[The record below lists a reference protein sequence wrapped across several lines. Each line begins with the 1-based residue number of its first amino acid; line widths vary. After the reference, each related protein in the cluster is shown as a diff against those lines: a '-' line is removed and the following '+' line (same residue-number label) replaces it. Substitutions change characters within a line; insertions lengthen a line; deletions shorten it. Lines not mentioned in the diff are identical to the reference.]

1 MKTKEK
7 LIIAAI
13 IFAGLAWLI
22 YSIRSVLTPF
32 IFSLI
37 VAYFLNP
44 LVEKMTSKKTSRNTS
59 ALLIVSLF
67 LSCFTAICAVLVPLI
82 YGQFTSLAQAVPG
95 YIQSFFEHFYPRIIE
110 LSGRFGFDLEPD
122 LAHMISNQEM
132 AAKIV
137 DFSKNFFGSAFN
149 SSIAIINILS
159 LIFITPVL
167 IFYLVRDWDLLIA
180 NISKYVPHT
189 TSSVAGKISK
199 EINKTLSGYVR
210 GQFNVCIILG
220 IIYSVFLSLSGL
232 NFGFLIGFLT
242 GFFSFIPYIGMI
254 CGVVTAIIISLFQ
267 FGFDL
272 PQIGLISAIFLFG
285 QIIESNYLTPKLIGS
300 KIGLHPVW
308 IIFGLF
314 FFGAIF
320 GFFGILFAV
329 PLSAICGVIAKHLIA
344 KLPRIS

>member
-1 MKTKEK
+1 
-7 LIIAAI
+7 
-13 IFAGLAWLI
+13 
-22 YSIRSVLTPF
+22 
-32 IFSLI
+32 
-37 VAYFLNP
+37 
-44 LVEKMTSKKTSRNTS
+44 MTSKKTSRNTS

-82 YGQFTSLAQAVPG
+82 CSQFTNLAQAIPG
-95 YIQSFFEHFYPRIIE
+95 YIQSFLDIFYPKIIE
-110 LSGRFGFDLEPD
+110 LGSRFGFNLEPD
-122 LAHMISNQEM
+122 LAHMLSNQEM
-132 AAKIV
+132 ATKFV
-137 DFSKNFFGSAFN
+137 DFSRNLFDSAFN
-149 SSIAIINILS
+149 SSLAIVNVLS

-167 IFYLVRDWDLLIA
+167 IFYMVRDWDILIA

-189 TSSVAGKISK
+189 ASSVLGKISK
-199 EINKTLSGYVR
+199 EINQTLSGYVR
-210 GQFNVCIILG
+210 GQFNVCLILG

-242 GFFSFIPYIGMI
+242 GFFSFIPFIGMI
-254 CGVVTAIIISLFQ
+254 CGVTTAIVISLFQ

-272 PQIGLISAIFLFG
+272 TQIGIISAIFLFG
-285 QIIESNYLTPKLIGS
+285 QILESNYLTPKLIGS